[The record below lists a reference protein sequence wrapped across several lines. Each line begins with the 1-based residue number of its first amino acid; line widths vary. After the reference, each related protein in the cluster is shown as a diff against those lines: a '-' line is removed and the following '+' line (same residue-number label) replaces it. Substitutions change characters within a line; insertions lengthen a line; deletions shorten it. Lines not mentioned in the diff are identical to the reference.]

1 MATLYNNDKN
11 NDTISSSLICFVCI
25 LSWEYI
31 KTHWC
36 EPFYSHHWADVF
48 RKKSQNY
55 IEVWKSKDVEIY
67 LIAEITVRA
76 MEVMENQDVI
86 NLFFVHNLSNIKRNK
101 NSLQILSNQ
110 VLNLSKCIGIM
121 QRKGFGHQFASK
133 LSHAK
138 CIFLEKP
145 YHNISRRHR

>member
-1 MATLYNNDKN
+1 MTRY
-11 NDTISSSLICFVCI
+11 
-25 LSWEYI
+25 
-31 KTHWC
+31 H
-36 EPFYSHHWADVF
+36 HHWFVLCVYYHENISKHIDVNHF
-48 RKKSQNY
+48 KTIIGLMCLEKNHKS
-55 IEVWKSKDVEIY
+55 ILKFEKSKDVEIY
-67 LIAEITVRA
+67 LIAETTVRA

-121 QRKGFGHQFASK
+121 QRKGFDHQFALK

-138 CIFLEKP
+138 CIFLAKP
-145 YHNISRRHR
+145 YHNISRRRR

>member
-1 MATLYNNDKN
+1 M
-11 NDTISSSLICFVCI
+11 
-25 LSWEYI
+25 
-31 KTHWC
+31 
-36 EPFYSHHWADVF
+36 
-48 RKKSQNY
+48 
-55 IEVWKSKDVEIY
+55 EVLKSKDVEID

-76 MEVMENQDVI
+76 MEVKENQDVI
-86 NLFFVHNLSNIKRNK
+86 NLFFVNNLSNIKRNK

-121 QRKGFGHQFASK
+121 QRKGFDHQFASK